1 MKLTLGDGRGITMG
15 LPEVMKS
22 KLPVKMAYWF
32 ARTLRELG
40 DHMQDMAKAREKLVD
55 EHCKKYTKDKK
66 DSKTGE
72 VVEKKGGNVT
82 KGNQYQFKDQK
93 KFEKAFKELTEVEI
107 EIKYDGVTLE
117 ELEKLVGEQECPE
130 CKKKI
135 PSEVI
140 FKGMDIFNLGKLIID
155 PEDEKPK
162 EVEKK

>member
-1 MKLTLGDGRGITMG
+1 VKLTLGDGQGITQG

-40 DHMQDMAKAREKLVD
+40 EHMQDMEKAREKLVD
-55 EHCKKYTKDKK
+55 EHAKKYTKDKK
-66 DSKTGE
+66 DKDGRLIE
-72 VVEKKGGNVT
+72 EKGKPVT
-82 KGNQYQFKDQK
+82 IKNRYQFKDQK
-93 KFEKAFKELTEVEI
+93 KFEKAFKELADQEI

-140 FKGMDIFNLGKLIID
+140 FRGMDIFNLGKLVLD
-155 PEDEKPK
+155 PDG
-162 EVEKK
+162 EKKK